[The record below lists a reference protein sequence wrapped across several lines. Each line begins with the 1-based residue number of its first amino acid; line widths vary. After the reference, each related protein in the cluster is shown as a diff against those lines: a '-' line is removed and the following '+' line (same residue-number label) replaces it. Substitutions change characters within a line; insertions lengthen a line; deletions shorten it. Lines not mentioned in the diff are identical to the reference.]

1 MDKKEK
7 CPDCGAAVGK
17 PHKNGCDVQRCSICG
32 SQKISCNCTDRDPL
46 ASVWTG
52 EWPKRVTQIDLQL
65 TGDLSETTRGS
76 DDDQELSPDQQVFL
90 RELEQYV
97 GDDDQPQRHVT
108 IKQRLLRF
116 VAVNLNDVAIH
127 TASGALSDM
136 LYDAHEEMAVD
147 LLEPIFER
155 SDFWPQRIAAELLG
169 LSTDVEYDCE
179 ELVREFEHPRK
190 QLKNLNSIQT
200 E

>member
-7 CPDCGAAVGK
+7 CPDCGVAVGE
-17 PHKNGCDVQRCSICG
+17 PHKNECDVQRCSACG
-32 SQKISCNCTDRDPL
+32 GQRISCDCETHDPL

-52 EWPKRVTQIDLQL
+52 VWPKRVTQIDLQL
-65 TGDLSETTRGS
+65 TGDPSETTRGS
-76 DDDQELSPDQQVFL
+76 DNDQELSPDEQDFL

-97 GDDDQPQRHVT
+97 EDDDQPQRHVT
-108 IKQRLLRF
+108 IKQRLLRY
-116 VAVNLNDVAIH
+116 VAVNLNEVATH
-127 TASGALSDM
+127 TASDALSDM
-136 LYDAHEEMAVD
+136 LYDAHEQMAVD

-155 SDFWPQRIAAELLG
+155 SEFWTQRIAAELLG

-179 ELVREFEHPRK
+179 ELVKEFEHPRK